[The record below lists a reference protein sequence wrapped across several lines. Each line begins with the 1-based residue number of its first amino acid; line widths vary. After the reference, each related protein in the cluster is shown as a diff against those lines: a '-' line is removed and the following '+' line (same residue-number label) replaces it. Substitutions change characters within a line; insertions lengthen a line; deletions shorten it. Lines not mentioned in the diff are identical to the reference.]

1 MVRPRLLR
9 RCLLAAALS
18 AGLAASLV
26 TGPAQA
32 EPEGPGTAGAS
43 AAAVVFSDTFDGPAG
58 AAVDS
63 SKWQIET
70 GDNVNNHE
78 RQYYTSGNKNAALDG
93 QGHLVVTA
101 RKENP
106 ANYQCWYGT
115 CQYTSA

>member
-1 MVRPRLLR
+1 MSSPRRLR
-9 RCLLAAALS
+9 RWLIAAVSAALVAS
-18 AGLAASLV
+18 GAAGTAK
-26 TGPAQA
+26 A
-32 EPEGPGTAGAS
+32 EPADVPA
-43 AAAVVFSDTFDGPAG
+43 AAAVTFSDTFDGPAG

-93 QGHLVVTA
+93 QGHLVITA

-106 ANYQCWYGT
+106 AGYQCWYGT
-115 CQYTSA
+115 CQ